1 MLIEFH
7 FIPRT
12 FRLNVFLSTS
22 PKTGEAAISE
32 VDPVRNPRIVGWRA
46 LDWEGLRNCTLG
58 WLMFALPNSAISSL
72 AIEASCWRSRRKMP
86 FCLAKNLEYPNRKAS
101 AIFGSVGREALKL
114 ERGVTSS
121 VFQGSSLT
129 EGNSTWRQSITS
141 FAKMRIAFALSF
153 ASSSPGTLK
162 VIRVREGPRMLV

>member
-1 MLIEFH
+1 MGGVEKLH
-7 FIPRT
+7 
-12 FRLNVFLSTS
+12 FRLVDVCSTKLRDILSCNGGIMLEEET
-22 PKTGEAAISE
+22 KDAILFS
-32 VDPVRNPRIVGWRA
+32 
-46 LDWEGLRNCTLG
+46 
-58 WLMFALPNSAISSL
+58 
-72 AIEASCWRSRRKMP
+72 
-86 FCLAKNLEYPNRKAS
+86 KNLEYPNRKAS

-162 VIRVREGPRMLV
+162 VIRVREGPRMLVPATVASSSSMSV